1 MREVIEHFGVVEN
14 IIDDKIIVSVITKS
28 ACASCHAK
36 GACSIADLKEKVI
49 EAKATNGEIFN
60 KGDKVIV
67 QMEQK
72 LGFLALFLGYL
83 LPFIVVITAL
93 LISSAIFTELIA
105 AVVSLL
111 FLVIYYLSLYF
122 LRKRWKNTFQFI
134 IRKAGDENIS
144 HPL

>member
-1 MREVIEHFGVVEN
+1 MRDIIEHLGVVE
-14 IIDDKIIVSVITKS
+14 DVVEDKIIVSVVTKS

-36 GACSIADLKEKVI
+36 GACSIADLKEKYI
-49 EAKATNGEIFN
+49 EAKASEEILK

-93 LISSAIFTELIA
+93 LISSALLSEVIA
-105 AVVSLL
+105 AGVSLL
-111 FLVIYYLSLYF
+111 FLVIYYFSLYF
-122 LRKRWKNTFQFI
+122 LRKKWRDTFKFI
-134 IRKAGDENIS
+134 VKKIDGDT
-144 HPL
+144 PLHLL